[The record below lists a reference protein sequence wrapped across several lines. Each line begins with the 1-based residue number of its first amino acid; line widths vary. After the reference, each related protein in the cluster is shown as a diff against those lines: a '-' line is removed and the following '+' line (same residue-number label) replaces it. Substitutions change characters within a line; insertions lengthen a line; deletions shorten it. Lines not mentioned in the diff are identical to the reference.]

1 MLNKLKDYINDNE
14 FRITIFSDRI
24 YVVNYKEV
32 LSLEDE
38 RISFLTDK
46 GRIIVKGD
54 DLTLNKLL
62 DREVLISGKT
72 KDIEVDFHDE

>member
-38 RISFLTDK
+38 RISFSTEK

-54 DLTLNKLL
+54 QLTLNKLL

>member
-38 RISFLTDK
+38 RISFSTSN

-54 DLTLNKLL
+54 HLTLNKLL

>member
-38 RISFLTDK
+38 RISFSTSN

-54 DLTLNKLL
+54 YLTLNKLL
-62 DREVLISGKT
+62 DKEVLISGKT